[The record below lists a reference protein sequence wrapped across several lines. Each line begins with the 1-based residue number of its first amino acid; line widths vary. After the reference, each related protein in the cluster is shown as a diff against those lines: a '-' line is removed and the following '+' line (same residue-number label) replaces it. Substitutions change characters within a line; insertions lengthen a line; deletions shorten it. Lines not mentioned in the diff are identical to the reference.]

1 METNKELLKS
11 NAEEYAK
18 ARNVDNSTIDWESV
32 LDKELTEG
40 ENWRRIRE
48 EVEKRMDKEDRL
60 EEEAEDLNED
70 EIRAK
75 EQEIHEEYIKHI
87 EEEKDEEIESFFG
100 DGTTD
105 AEQEVQSY
113 YKFFNH
119 YVRAIAKGYHD
130 ALMINAKHGI
140 GKSYQIQKTLT
151 NELGAEGYKTQS
163 GYCPPFQF
171 YKKLWE
177 VESDPNQDVLFLDD
191 IEGLINNKKA
201 LAILKQATWSETDK
215 RYVEWN
221 SSTSKLQND
230 QGQDIPPKFEFTGR
244 IIMCF
249 NDVPDDP
256 IVHSLQDRC
265 FYYELQFTYEQRL
278 KLIHSVAK
286 KGVNEHNIEKETR
299 LDIADWIKEVTTSAT
314 KDVNLR
320 TLMRAFKLYD
330 YAQEIDA
337 EIGDETWHELTNE
350 LIETDENLYHA
361 REVII
366 SGEHDTVGDRKEAF
380 KERTGKSGRTYT
392 RKRDEL
398 LDKSEKV
405 QEALGRA

>member
-1 METNKELLKS
+1 METNKELMKH
-11 NAEEYAK
+11 NADQYTK
-18 ARNVDNSTIDWESV
+18 TRGVDSSRLDWEAL
-32 LDKELTEG
+32 LDKELTES
-40 ENWRRIRE
+40 ENWDIIKE
-48 EVEKRMDKEDRL
+48 EVRGLMDKEDRI
-60 EEEAEDLNED
+60 EEKADNISED

-75 EQEIHEEYIKHI
+75 EKEI
-87 EEEKDEEIESFFG
+87 EERYIEQIEQEKEEEIEQFFG
-100 DGTTD
+100 DGSTD
-105 AEQEVQSY
+105 AEHEVQNF

-119 YVRAIAKGYHD
+119 YVRAIANDHHD

-151 NELGAEGYKTQS
+151 NELGADGYKTQS

-177 VESDPNQDVLFLDD
+177 VESDPEQEVLFLDD

-221 SSTSKLQND
+221 SSTSKLQNEH
-230 QGQDIPPKFEFTGR
+230 GEDIPPKFEFTGR

-278 KLIHSVAK
+278 KLIRAVAE
-286 KGVNEHNIEKETR
+286 KGVREHDIDKEDR
-299 LDIADWIKEVTTSAT
+299 LEIADWIKEVTTSAT

-330 YAQEIDA
+330 YAQEMV
-337 EIGDETWHELTNE
+337 GDEAWHELTNE
-350 LIETDENLYHA
+350 LIETDEDLYHA
-361 REVII
+361 REII
-366 SGEHDTVGDRKEAF
+366 LDADYETVGDRKQEF

-405 QEALGRA
+405 QERLGQ

>member
-1 METNKELLKS
+1 METNKELMKT
-11 NAEEYAK
+11 NAEQYAK
-18 ARNVDNSTIDWESV
+18 ARNVDPSRIDFESV
-32 LDKELTEG
+32 LDKELTEA
-40 ENWRRIRE
+40 ENWDIIKE
-48 EVEKRMDKEDRL
+48 KVEGLMDSEAKL
-60 EEEAEDLNED
+60 EEKAEDLTED
-70 EIRAK
+70 EIKAKEREIHEKYIEEIEEQK
-75 EQEIHEEYIKHI
+75 EQELER
-87 EEEKDEEIESFFG
+87 FFG
-100 DGTTD
+100 DGSTD
-105 AEQEVQSY
+105 EEEEVQSF

-119 YVRAIAKGYHD
+119 YVRAIAKGHHD

-151 NELGAEGYKTQS
+151 NELGADGYKTQS

-177 VESDPNQDVLFLDD
+177 VEQDPDKEVLFLDD

-221 SSTSKLQND
+221 SSTSKLQNEH
-230 QGQDIPPKFEFTGR
+230 GQDIDPKFEFTGR

-249 NDVPDDP
+249 NEVPDDP

-278 KLIHSVAK
+278 KLIGAVAK
-286 KGVNEHNIEKETR
+286 KGVQEHDIDRDTR
-299 LDIADWIKEVTTSAT
+299 LEIADWIREVTTSAT

-330 YAQEIDA
+330 YAEDIDA

-350 LIETDENLYHA
+350 LIETDDNLYHA
-361 REVII
+361 RAVIL
-366 SGEHDTVGDRKEAF
+366 EEDHTTVGDRKDSF
-380 KERTGKSGRTYT
+380 KERTGKGGRTYT
-392 RKRDEL
+392 RARDEL

-405 QEALGRA
+405 QEALGQA

>member
-1 METNKELLKS
+1 MKTNKELLKS
-11 NAEEYAK
+11 NAEKYAN
-18 ARNVDNSTIDWESV
+18 ARSVDNATIDWESV
-32 LDKELTEG
+32 IDKELSEA
-40 ENWRRIRE
+40 ENWKKIRE
-48 EVEKRMDKEDRL
+48 EVEKRMDKEDRI
-60 EEEAEDLNED
+60 EQKAENISED

-75 EQEIHEEYIKHI
+75 EQEIHEKYI
-87 EEEKDEEIESFFG
+87 EEIEQEKEEEIEQFFG
-100 DGTTD
+100 DGTTE
-105 AEQEVQSY
+105 AEQEVQSF

-119 YVRAIAKGYHD
+119 YVRAIARGHHD

-151 NELGAEGYKTQS
+151 NELGADGYKTQS

-171 YKKLWE
+171 YKKLWQ
-177 VESDPNQDVLFLDD
+177 VESNPEQEVLFLDD

-221 SSTSKLQND
+221 SSTSKLQNEH
-230 QGQDIPPKFEFTGR
+230 GEDIPAKFEFTGR

-249 NDVPDDP
+249 NEVPDDP

-265 FYYELQFTYEQRL
+265 FYHELQFTYEQRL
-278 KLIHSVAK
+278 KLIRAVAE
-286 KGVNEHNIEKETR
+286 KGVNEHDIPQEKRIE
-299 LDIADWIKEVTTSAT
+299 IANWIKEVTTSAT

-330 YAQEIDA
+330 YAQSMEAD
-337 EIGDETWHELTNE
+337 IGDETWHELTNE
-350 LIETDENLYHA
+350 LIETDEDLYHA
-361 REVII
+361 REVIL
-366 SGEHDTVGDRKEAF
+366 SGDHETVAKRKQAF
-380 KERTGKSGRTYT
+380 KERTSKSGRTYT

-405 QEALGRA
+405 REVLGR

>member
-1 METNKELLKS
+1 METNKELMKH
-11 NAEEYAK
+11 NADQYAK
-18 ARNVDNSTIDWESV
+18 TRGVDTSRLDWEAL
-32 LDKELTEG
+32 LDKELKES
-40 ENWRRIRE
+40 ENWQIIKE
-48 EVEKRMDKEDRL
+48 EVRGLMDKEDRI
-60 EEEAEDLNED
+60 EEKADNITEE

-75 EQEIHEEYIKHI
+75 EREI
-87 EEEKDEEIESFFG
+87 EEKYIEEIEQEKEEELERFFG
-100 DGTTD
+100 DGSTD
-105 AEQEVQSY
+105 AEQEVQNF

-119 YVRAIAKGYHD
+119 YVRAIASGHHD

-151 NELGAEGYKTQS
+151 NELGADGYKTQS

-177 VESDPNQDVLFLDD
+177 VESDPEQEVLFLDD

-201 LAILKQATWSETDK
+201 LAILKQSTWSETDK

-221 SSTSKLQND
+221 SSTSKLQNEH
-230 QGQDIPPKFEFTGR
+230 GEDIPPKFEFTGR

-278 KLIHSVAK
+278 KLIRAVAE
-286 KGVNEHNIEKETR
+286 KGVREHNIDKENR
-299 LDIADWIKEVTTSAT
+299 LEIADWIKEVTTSAT

-330 YAQEIDA
+330 YAQEMDA
-337 EIGDETWHELTNE
+337 DVGDETWHELTNE
-350 LIETDENLYHA
+350 LIETDEDLYHA
-361 REVII
+361 REII
-366 SGEHDTVGDRKEAF
+366 LDADYETVGDRKAEF

-398 LDKSEKV
+398 LEKSEKV
-405 QEALGRA
+405 QERLG

>member
-1 METNKELLKS
+1 MDTNKEMLKT
-11 NAEEYAK
+11 NAEKYAK
-18 ARNVDNSTIDWESV
+18 ARNVDPSKIDFESV
-32 LDKELTEG
+32 LDKELSDG
-40 ENWRRIRE
+40 ENWDIIKE
-48 EVEKRMDKEDRL
+48 KVEALMDSEDKL
-60 EEEAEDLNED
+60 EEKAEDLTED

-75 EQEIHEEYIKHI
+75 EREIHEKYIEQI
-87 EEEKDEEIESFFG
+87 EEEKEEELERFFG
-100 DGTTD
+100 DGSTD
-105 AEQEVQSY
+105 AEQEVQSF

-119 YVRAIAKGYHD
+119 YVRAIAKGHHD

-151 NELGAEGYKTQS
+151 NELGADGYKTQS

-177 VESDPNQDVLFLDD
+177 VEDDPDQEVLFLDD

-201 LAILKQATWSETDK
+201 LAILKQATWSETDS

-221 SSTSKLQND
+221 SSSSKLQND
-230 QGQDIPPKFEFTGR
+230 NGEDIPAKFEFTGR

-249 NDVPDDP
+249 NDIPDDP

-278 KLIHSVAK
+278 KLIRAVAE
-286 KGVNEHNIEKETR
+286 KGVNEHNIEEETR
-299 LDIADWIKEVTTSAT
+299 LEIADWIKEVTTSAT

-330 YAQEIDA
+330 YAEDIDA

-350 LIETDENLYHA
+350 LIETDEDLYHA
-361 REVII
+361 RDII
-366 SGEHDTVGDRKEAF
+366 LNGGHDTVGDRKEAF
-380 KERTGKSGRTYT
+380 KERTSKGGRTYT

-405 QEALGRA
+405 QEALS